1 MLHTGP
7 GAMQMSSSTGRHFD
21 SQDINV
27 VEGKEFRDFVLYG
40 RDNVTERDLPHRPK
54 LIESIFKAYEEEHR
68 NLLDDFKVREIS
80 HVVCSITYII
90 FINL

>member
-1 MLHTGP
+1 MFVFSILP
-7 GAMQMSSSTGRHFD
+7 RSSVTNRRHFD

-27 VEGKEFRDFVLYG
+27 VEGKEFHDFVLYG

-54 LIESIFKAYEEEHR
+54 LIESIFKVYEEEHR
-68 NLLDDFKVREIS
+68 NLLDDFEVREIS
-80 HVVCSITYII
+80 HVVCSITYNII